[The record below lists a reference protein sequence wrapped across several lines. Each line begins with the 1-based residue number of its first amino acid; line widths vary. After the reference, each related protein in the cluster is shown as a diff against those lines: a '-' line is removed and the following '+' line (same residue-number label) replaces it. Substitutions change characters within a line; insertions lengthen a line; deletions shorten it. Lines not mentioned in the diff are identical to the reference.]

1 MMLKDRSHNNNEMKI
16 DLKKYTKKSTMK
28 LELQKC
34 VVNNYYKM
42 QIYESI

>member
-1 MMLKDRSHNNNEMKI
+1 MKI
-16 DLKKYTKKSTMK
+16 DLKKYTKKKSTMK

-34 VVNNYYKM
+34 VVNTYYKM